1 LQVIP
6 VHISKEIETNDNLS
20 ELITNSVEIQDGD
33 ILVIAQKIISKQEGR
48 IVELSTIT
56 PSLLAQGISSEY
68 QKNPCIVELIIS
80 ESRKIIRMEKGI
92 IIVE

>member
-33 ILVIAQKIISKQEGR
+33 ILVIAQKIIS
-48 IVELSTIT
+48 
-56 PSLLAQGISSEY
+56 
-68 QKNPCIVELIIS
+68 
-80 ESRKIIRMEKGI
+80 
-92 IIVE
+92 